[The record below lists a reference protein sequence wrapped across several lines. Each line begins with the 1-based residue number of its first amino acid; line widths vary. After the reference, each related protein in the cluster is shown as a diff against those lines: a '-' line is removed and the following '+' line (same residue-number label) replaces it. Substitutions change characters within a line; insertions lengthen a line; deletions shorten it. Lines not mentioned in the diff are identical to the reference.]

1 MKKKYIV
8 PQTDTVK
15 VETQT
20 VLAESRFGNPDANK
34 QQVTLTDQ
42 EYNGPTDNKIDYWGS
57 TIWSE

>member
-20 VLAESRFGNPDANK
+20 VLAGSRLDNAGK
-34 QQVTLTDQ
+34 STQQVTITEQ